1 MTISVSIDLKKL
13 DKARFKPFKKK
24 SGEEALYLELILIDH
39 KSDYGD
45 FFVKQSA
52 TKEERE
58 QGVQLPIL
66 GNGKIVGGTK
76 TNAPVPRMRAAAK
89 TTHMPSAA
97 ESTADTDP
105 YSDDAP
111 F

>member
-45 FFVKQSA
+45 FFVKQSV
-52 TKEERE
+52 TKRSVNRVFSFRCWAMARSLV
-58 QGVQLPIL
+58 VQRRVPPLPGRGRRLKLRVLHRPLKLLPKPIPM
-66 GNGKIVGGTK
+66 I
-76 TNAPVPRMRAAAK
+76 
-89 TTHMPSAA
+89 H
-97 ESTADTDP
+97 
-105 YSDDAP
+105 DAP